1 MKFAEDMEIKTVQ
14 QILES
19 NPLSDVFSEEET
31 QIILSTIGERS
42 KNKGNAKTGSHE
54 PINFNPS

>member
-19 NPLSDVFSEEET
+19 NPLSEVFSQEEN

-42 KNKGNAKTGSHE
+42 SNNGKAKTGSHE